1 MSFGWQSESALL
13 PSKAKPINNVDAKS
27 IISLKSLVYNN
38 TSYNDNN
45 KYHHLHRHEQK
56 INTFTNTKNLNS
68 YVSKKTINKTTKKR
82 KSDNNGDDNN
92 HHDDDDDDIYD
103 RGDKSNSYKAL
114 QTKAMLYD
122 KLKHG
127 ELKNMKSDVL
137 LLVSNNSNSNHD
149 NQHDDQNDNH
159 NTYSN
164 CNINNDNDH
173 VINDYYKNNNN
184 NDDDDYHQNK
194 IAENNLKRLIDE
206 NYKKQSLHS
215 NNQDFS
221 QQKHCK
227 ASASTTNSTATVAS
241 LSSVIHFI
249 PATSSNRGSSSSSSS
264 SYGIDGM
271 NNNEDKDHDIQ
282 NRNYARVK
290 SQWEKT
296 LDGRT
301 KTYFD
306 EIHEET
312 EQYRSK
318 KKEGKDKKIDDTYS
332 NVATDTTIDTVLQP
346 LQSSSS
352 SLSSSNYR
360 LELTKEERLAR
371 IHMKRQ
377 ENNKK

>member
-38 TSYNDNN
+38 NTNNTSNNNNNYNH
-45 KYHHLHRHEQK
+45 YHHLHRHEQK
-56 INTFTNTKNLNS
+56 INTFTSTKNLNS
-68 YVSKKTINKTTKKR
+68 YVSKEIINKTTKKR
-82 KSDNNGDDNN
+82 KNDNNGDDK
-92 HHDDDDDDIYD
+92 HDDNNNNND
-103 RGDKSNSYKAL
+103 RDDKSNSYMAL

-137 LLVSNNSNSNHD
+137 LLVDNNSNHD
-149 NQHDDQNDNH
+149 NQHDDHNDHH

-164 CNINNDNDH
+164 CNN
-173 VINDYYKNNNN
+173 YNNN
-184 NDDDDYHQNK
+184 DDDYHQNK

-215 NNQDFS
+215 NNQDSS
-221 QQKHCK
+221 QQNHSKS
-227 ASASTTNSTATVAS
+227 SASTSNSTTKTAS
-241 LSSVIHFI
+241 LSSAIHFI
-249 PATSSNRGSSSSSSS
+249 PASSSNRSSSSSS
-264 SYGIDGM
+264 SYGIGAM

-318 KKEGKDKKIDDTYS
+318 KKDHIDTYS
-332 NVATDTTIDTVLQP
+332 NVATNTTTDTILQP
-346 LQSSSS
+346 LQSSSL

>member
-1 MSFGWQSESALL
+1 M
-13 PSKAKPINNVDAKS
+13 
-27 IISLKSLVYNN
+27 
-38 TSYNDNN
+38 
-45 KYHHLHRHEQK
+45 
-56 INTFTNTKNLNS
+56 
-68 YVSKKTINKTTKKR
+68 
-82 KSDNNGDDNN
+82 
-92 HHDDDDDDIYD
+92 
-103 RGDKSNSYKAL
+103 AL

-137 LLVSNNSNSNHD
+137 LLVDNNSNHD
-149 NQHDDQNDNH
+149 NQHDTSNHH

-164 CNINNDNDH
+164 CNN
-173 VINDYYKNNNN
+173 YNNN
-184 NDDDDYHQNK
+184 DDDYHQNK

-215 NNQDFS
+215 NNQDSS
-221 QQKHCK
+221 QQNHSKS
-227 ASASTTNSTATVAS
+227 SASTSNTTTKTAS
-241 LSSVIHFI
+241 LSSAIHFI
-249 PATSSNRGSSSSSSS
+249 PASSSNRSSSSS
-264 SYGIDGM
+264 SYGIGAM

-318 KKEGKDKKIDDTYS
+318 KKDHIDTYS
-332 NVATDTTIDTVLQP
+332 NVATNTTTDTILQP
-346 LQSSSS
+346 LQSSSL